1 MAAKEKPALG
11 ARIKS
16 HFINNTGL
24 IRKPKNNGEEFVMGI
39 YKDFC
44 GFGKR
49 KTSVTENKKIKRD
62 MVKAI
67 VKKLKAAGKPV
78 DRQAINK
85 EVFDKVR
92 RRHQSKRPRNK

>member
-1 MAAKEKPALG
+1 
-11 ARIKS
+11 
-16 HFINNTGL
+16 
-24 IRKPKNNGEEFVMGI
+24 MGI

-49 KTSVTENKKIKRD
+49 KTSVTANKLIKRK
-62 MVKAI
+62 MVQAI
-67 VKKLKAAGKPV
+67 VKKLKAEGKPV

-92 RRHQSKRPRNK
+92 RRHQTTRKPQ

>member
-1 MAAKEKPALG
+1 M
-11 ARIKS
+11 
-16 HFINNTGL
+16 GL
-24 IRKPKNNGEEFVMGI
+24 

-49 KTSVTENKKIKRD
+49 KKSVTEQKTLKRK
-62 MVKAI
+62 MVQAI
-67 VKKLKAAGKPV
+67 VKKLKAAGKHV

-92 RRHQSKRPRNK
+92 RKHQPQRPRHK

>member
-1 MAAKEKPALG
+1 
-11 ARIKS
+11 
-16 HFINNTGL
+16 
-24 IRKPKNNGEEFVMGI
+24 MGI

-49 KTSVTENKKIKRD
+49 KTSVTGNKKIKRS
-62 MVKAI
+62 MVQAM
-67 VKKLKAAGKPV
+67 VKKLKAEGKPI

-92 RRHQSKRPRNK
+92 RRHQTQQKKHI